1 MGSAKNSSH
10 AKKKQ
15 GRRKKPQGKQQPAKR
30 QRTLAAR
37 ETANWRARLRGYKDE
52 IAIRQGETI
61 VPMAA
66 RVLLMMTLSVAL
78 EVGSMVKFSAQKGF
92 QGMTNVYK
100 TVHDLTGVSVKYLTG
115 LFESLHRSCD
125 GTLHFMVSDNS
136 IRGRGSPNVDKHKL
150 RKLTKRH
157 LSAIEKFIDHCN
169 SESGSV
175 SSVYIYIY
183 VYIIYI

>member
-1 MGSAKNSSH
+1 MGNAKNSSH

-15 GRRKKPQGKQQPAKR
+15 GRRKRPQGKQQPAKR

-78 EVGSMVKFSAQKGF
+78 EVGSMVKYSAQKGF
-92 QGMTNVYK
+92 QGMTNVHK
-100 TVHDLTGVSVKYLTG
+100 V
-115 LFESLHRSCD
+115 F
-125 GTLHFMVSDNS
+125 F
-136 IRGRGSPNVDKHKL
+136 HKL
-150 RKLTKRH
+150 GVTKL
-157 LSAIEKFIDHCN
+157 LYCMWL
-169 SESGSV
+169 
-175 SSVYIYIY
+175 
-183 VYIIYI
+183 

>member
-1 MGSAKNSSH
+1 M
-10 AKKKQ
+10 
-15 GRRKKPQGKQQPAKR
+15 RRVSQGKQQPAKR
-30 QRTLAAR
+30 QRTLPAR

-78 EVGSMVKFSAQKGF
+78 EVGSMVKYSAQKGF

-115 LFESLHRSCD
+115 LFESLHRSCEG
-125 GTLHFMVSDNS
+125 GTLHFMVSDS
-136 IRGRGSPNVDKHKL
+136 YIRGRGSPNVDKHKL
-150 RKLTKRH
+150 RKLTCNLLLDQMALRC
-157 LSAIEKFIDHCN
+157 SIERGVHKH
-169 SESGSV
+169 
-175 SSVYIYIY
+175 VYN
-183 VYIIYI
+183 VQHKGK